1 MDYEIQFSML
11 PLSLH
16 VLGLIEDVGEDT
28 NQAKYIGHIIE
39 QNVKK
44 DFSIM
49 HGKFI
54 WMVFWSKVNTLVN
67 YHLYL
72 EHV

>member
-1 MDYEIQFSML
+1 MHYEIQFSML

-54 WMVFWSKVNTLVN
+54 
-67 YHLYL
+67 
-72 EHV
+72 